1 MNMKSAWN
9 TSDRRDL
16 QRRVAALRPEARGQ
30 WGSMTAPQMVA
41 HLADSLRMALGDL
54 PCAAKKSPIRYT
66 PLKQLIIYWL
76 PFPKGVPTAVELIS
90 RVPATWQAEVDDL
103 SGLLEEFGRRDRS
116 AMWPDH
122 PAFGRMHGTSWGVLV
137 YRHMDHHLRQFGV

>member
-1 MNMKSAWN
+1 MKSAWN
-9 TSDRRDL
+9 ISDRREL
-16 QRRVAALRPEARGQ
+16 QRRVEALRPETRGR

-54 PCAAKKSPIRYT
+54 SCTPKKSPIRYT

-76 PFPKGVPTAVELIS
+76 PFPKGVPTAVELIT
-90 RVPATWQAEVDDL
+90 RAPATWQAEIDAL
-103 SGLLEEFGRRDRS
+103 NSLLEQFARRDRTGQ
-116 AMWPDH
+116 WPDH
-122 PAFGRMHGTSWGVLV
+122 PAFGRMHGTAWGVLV